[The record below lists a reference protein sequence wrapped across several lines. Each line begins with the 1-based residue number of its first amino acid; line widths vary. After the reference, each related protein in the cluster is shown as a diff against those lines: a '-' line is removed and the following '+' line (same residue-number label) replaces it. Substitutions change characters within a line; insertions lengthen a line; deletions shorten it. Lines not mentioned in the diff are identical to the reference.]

1 MKKKPDNVVYNH
13 TTNEYDAF
21 KKNYPTNF
29 SSKKFDLEKIENLRI
44 EAKPFF
50 KSKFNELKKNYEE
63 LVNKLKW
70 NEIIFNAKY
79 SFNPI
84 MGKKYYL
91 YKGKENN
98 FLSIIKPNEWK
109 KNHIGTFRLDSN
121 KTWEKV

>member
-1 MKKKPDNVVYNH
+1 M
-13 TTNEYDAF
+13 
-21 KKNYPTNF
+21 
-29 SSKKFDLEKIENLRI
+29 
-44 EAKPFF
+44 
-50 KSKFNELKKNYEE
+50 
-63 LVNKLKW
+63 NKLKW

-98 FLSIIKPNEWK
+98 FLSIIEPNEWE

>member
-1 MKKKPDNVVYNH
+1 M
-13 TTNEYDAF
+13 
-21 KKNYPTNF
+21 
-29 SSKKFDLEKIENLRI
+29 
-44 EAKPFF
+44 
-50 KSKFNELKKNYEE
+50 
-63 LVNKLKW
+63 NKLKW

-109 KNHIGTFRLDSN
+109 KKSHRNF
-121 KTWEKV
+121 